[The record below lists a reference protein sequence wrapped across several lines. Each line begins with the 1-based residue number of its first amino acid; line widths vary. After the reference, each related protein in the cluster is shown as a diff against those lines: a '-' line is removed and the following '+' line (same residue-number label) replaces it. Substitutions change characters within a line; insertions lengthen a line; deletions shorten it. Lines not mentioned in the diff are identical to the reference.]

1 MEVILLEQVENLG
14 GIGECV
20 KVRSGYARN
29 FLLPKGK
36 AALAT
41 KENIAR
47 IEAMRTELEKKAAV
61 DLGVASVRA
70 EQVRELGGVTIAAR
84 VGAEGKLFG
93 SVGTIDIAEACGRAG
108 VTVARSDVRL
118 PDGPLRV
125 VGEHNVDIHVHSD
138 ISVPLTVTVVEE
150 E

>member
-1 MEVILLEQVENLG
+1 MDVILLEQVENLG
-14 GIGECV
+14 GIGERV

-41 KENIAR
+41 KENVAR
-47 IEAMRTELEKKAAV
+47 IEAMRAELEEKAAAE
-61 DLGVASVRA
+61 LAVASEHA
-70 EQVRELGGVTIAAR
+70 DQIRELEGVTIPAR

-93 SVGTIDIAEACGRAG
+93 SVGTIDIAEACARAG
-108 VTVARSDVRL
+108 VTIARSDVRL

-125 VGEHNVDIHVHSD
+125 VGEHSVDIHIHSE
-138 ISVPLTVTVVEE
+138 ISVPLIVTVVEE

>member
-1 MEVILLEQVENLG
+1 MDIILLEQVENLG
-14 GIGECV
+14 GIGDRV

-47 IEAMRTELEKKAAV
+47 IEAMRAELEQKAAE
-61 DLGVASVRA
+61 DLQSATERA
-70 EQVRELGGVTIAAR
+70 DQIRELAGVTIPAR

-93 SVGTIDIAEACGRAG
+93 SVGTIDIAEACARAG

-118 PDGPLRV
+118 PEGPLRL
-125 VGEHNVDIHVHSD
+125 VGEHNVDIHVHSE
-138 ISVPLTVTVVEE
+138 ISVPLVVTIVEE